1 MTNLE
6 TEYTIPLRRFW
17 VNVPKY
23 RRSARAINAIKTF
36 IAKHMKV
43 TERDVNN
50 VKLDVYL
57 NNEIWYRGTDNPPS
71 KVKVKAVKEGEI
83 VKVTLSEVPAYVK
96 FLQAK
101 HAKLHKK
108 SEKKEEKA
116 EPKAEQKTEEEKT
129 DEKEKETAVA
139 EANTKVAEAK
149 VKADKHT
156 TKPDKNK
163 AHPVRMALQK

>member
-1 MTNLE
+1 MANLE
-6 TEYTIPLRRFW
+6 REYTIPLRRFW

-23 RRSARAINAIKTF
+23 KRSARAIKAIKEF

-43 TERDVNN
+43 TDRDLNK

-71 KVKVKAVKEGEI
+71 KVKVKAVKSGDD
-83 VKVTLSEVPAYVK
+83 VKVSLFEAPAHVK

-101 HAKLHKK
+101 HAKMHKK
-108 SEKKEEKA
+108 AEKKEEKTEA
-116 EPKAEQKTEEEKT
+116 KAEEKTEEQKT

-149 VKADKHT
+149 VKAEKHT

>member
-6 TEYTIPLRRFW
+6 REYTIPLRRFW

-108 SEKKEEKA
+108 SEKPVAGINTGFFKNSLPGFIA
-116 EPKAEQKTEEEKT
+116 AALLTEQII
-129 DEKEKETAVA
+129 
-139 EANTKVAEAK
+139 
-149 VKADKHT
+149 
-156 TKPDKNK
+156 
-163 AHPVRMALQK
+163 